1 MTTILTQ
8 PEPVAVGDPPRLL
21 SIGVN
26 LLPPEIVDSRRGRTV
41 RRIVLVAVAGF
52 TVLLAGWYAA
62 VSYQASTAR
71 SSLSSS
77 QQDVDRLTKQQD
89 QFADLVRT
97 QADSRMIEGQLSA
110 LFAKDVRWRDLLTSL
125 QPGNPL
131 QPGKESGVRLTGVT
145 ADLTAARNSAAKGGA
160 GEANLPSTTR
170 DALVGKLTIVGVGP
184 DKKAVADYVDA
195 LAKVK
200 GIGNPLLSD
209 ATPRDGRVSFTV
221 RLDITDPA
229 LSRRYAVSN
238 SAPAGGK

>member
-8 PEPVAVGDPPRLL
+8 PEPVAVGNPPRML

-41 RRIVLVAVAGF
+41 RLIVLVALAGF

-62 VSYQASTAR
+62 VSYQAADAR
-71 SSLSSS
+71 NSLSSA
-77 QQDVDRLTKQQD
+77 QQDVDRLTKQQG
-89 QFADLVRT
+89 QFGDLVRT
-97 QADSRMIEGQLSA
+97 QAESSLIEGQLSA

-125 QPGNPL
+125 QPR
-131 QPGKESGVRLTGVT
+131 KETGVRLTGVT
-145 ADLTAARNSAAKGGA
+145 ADLTAAGNSAPKGGS

-195 LAKVK
+195 LGMVK

-221 RLDITDPA
+221 RLDITNTA
-229 LSRRYAVSN
+229 LSRRYAAGN